1 MKKNII
7 LAAFAAASAILLS
20 ASCQKQELVEQ
31 NNGNASGKT
40 FTATIEQGL
49 TKTTI
54 TNEYKVN
61 WVEGDQIDINGT
73 TYSATPDASDATKA
87 TFTKV
92 SDSDPDGTFGY
103 TAVYP
108 ASIMAGTQAT
118 LPATQTYAEG
128 RFNAPM
134 YAESET
140 EAFTFQN
147 ICGVLCLSLKGTDK
161 VRRIAVTANEE
172 ICGSFE
178 FTTAPAFSITE
189 GGKTVTLDCGAE
201 GVQLSTTGSTNF
213 YIYLPP
219 KDSYTAGMKIVV
231 TSTEGKTFEKT
242 TTTAVKIERNNLYTF
257 NWTATFSGSAE
268 PEYVEIGGVKWATK
282 NLGATTVAGSIETCA
297 GYYFAWGATVLA
309 YSSLSS
315 ETFTFVASRP
325 ASYGESGW
333 TQSSG
338 FADVNTPYYD
348 GSAYVKYTSTDSRTV
363 LESDDDAATAFLGN
377 GWRMPTSA
385 EFKALYDACGGTE
398 TPTAGGSTSTTEKG
412 VYWCDSYD
420 GVAGL
425 LFIAESN
432 GPHLFFPA
440 AGYGDGTDL
449 SGAGSDGFYWSSSLY
464 TDYTDYAY
472 RLYFLSDYVN
482 PQGYSDRYYGFSV
495 RPVKAAAAPLP
506 AGALAGEFTVAEGK
520 KVYFS
525 QGNLQATYNSST
537 STYTWGF
544 AANQYDYI
552 GDAAGNTTIDS
563 QQNGSVVDLFGWST
577 VSTTYGISP
586 SDEVADYSGDF
597 VDWGAAIDDKGT
609 WCTLSKDEWV
619 YLFNNHSYKWTSVH
633 GVNGYVIAPDGF
645 EGTLADSY
653 TDDAALAAGN
663 LVFLPA
669 AGYRDGSS
677 VDEVGDG
684 GNYWSSFDLDE
695 RSAYYV
701 CFDSD
706 DVSPNKYE
714 FRYYGCSVRL
724 ITDVK

>member
-92 SDSDPDGTFGY
+92 SGSDPDGTFGY

-118 LPATQTYAEG
+118 LPATQIYAKG

-161 VRRIAVTANEE
+161 VRSIAVTANEE

-189 GGKTVTLDCGAE
+189 GGKTVTLDCSAE
-201 GVQLSTTGSTNF
+201 GVQLSATDSTNF
-213 YIYLPP
+213 YISLPP
-219 KDSYTAGMKIVV
+219 ATYTAGMEIVV
-231 TSTEGKTFEKT
+231 TNTEGKTFEKT
-242 TTTAVKIERNNLYTF
+242 TTKSAAIEKSRIYTF
-257 NWTATFSGSAE
+257 NWTATFEAPE

-297 GYYFAWGATVLA
+297 GYYFAWGGMEA
-309 YSSLSS
+309 YVYSDSDSQWKYVKDGSDLS
-315 ETFTFVASRP
+315 
-325 ASYGESGW
+325 G
-333 TQSSG
+333 G
-338 FADVNTPYYD
+338 FSQANAPYYEN
-348 GSAYVKYTSTDSRTV
+348 SAYTKYISSDSKTV
-363 LESDDDAATAFLGN
+363 LESGDDAATAFLGD

-385 EFKALYDACGGTE
+385 EFQALYDACLNDRYDTE
-398 TPTAGGSTSTTEKG
+398 TNPSGASASVGKG
-412 VYWCDSYD
+412 VYWCTSYD
-420 GVAGL
+420 GVAGC
-425 LFIAESN
+425 LFCN
-432 GPHLFFPA
+432 GTNKLFFPA
-440 AGYGDGTDL
+440 AGAGDGTDL
-449 SGAGSDGFYWSSSLY
+449 NLAGSGGFYWSSSLY
-464 TDYTDYAY
+464 TDDTDNAY
-472 RLYFLSDYVN
+472 DLDFDSDAVLPQSHN
-482 PQGYSDRYYGFSV
+482 PRCRGFSV

-506 AGALAGEFTVAEGK
+506 AGALKGEFTVSAEGK
-520 KVYFS
+520 KVHFS
-525 QGNLQATYNSST
+525 QGNLWADGSNALHFESNQYSSASSWDASHVSHFTWSST
-537 STYTWGF
+537 V
-544 AANQYDYI
+544 AAAV
-552 GDAAGNTTIDS
+552 GDSN
-563 QQNGSVVDLFGWST
+563 
-577 VSTTYGISP
+577 
-586 SDEVADYSGDF
+586 SGDNLF
-597 VDWGAAIDDKGT
+597 CDESHKVSVDGSEAIYYA
-609 WCTLSKDEWV
+609 LSKDEWQ
-619 YLFNNHSYKWTSVH
+619 YLINNKGDENIRKGKYKYKVTVCEKE
-633 GVNGYVIAPDGF
+633 NCLILAPDDF
-645 EGTLADSY
+645 TGTIETSY
-653 TDDAALAAGN
+653 NAAAWATAEAAG
-663 LVFLPA
+663 LVCLPA
-669 AGYRDGSS
+669 AGERDGS
-677 VDEVGDG
+677 DFYDVGG
-684 GNYWSSFDLDE
+684 IGHCWSSTAYDE
-695 RSAYYV
+695 DAAYEVY
-701 CFDSD
+701 FGKSNLIPDND
-706 DVSPNKYE
+706 ND
-714 FRYYGCSVRL
+714 RYYGCSVRL